1 MKLIVA
7 ILVFVI
13 FVCSFNM
20 PETMRVAW
28 YITLPIVYYD
38 GVLLVPDILVKVFMI
53 R

>member
-1 MKLIVA
+1 MKLIGA
-7 ILVFVI
+7 IPVFVI

-28 YITLPIVYYD
+28 YITLPIVYY
-38 GVLLVPDILVKVFMI
+38 GVLLVLDILVKVFMI